1 MEIFHE
7 KGKVNSPKE
16 KVKGNLIQSGK
27 HSLTSTL
34 HIKDMEEGMQW
45 ETIPDNV
52 ARVKSKEVRQHMHEI
67 KSMGFVDKEN
77 LDWAEIDSSPL
88 AMIYNQTKGWIS
100 KILGPKSG
108 HWKCLDRKV
117 KGNFSKVD
125 SDPASPKRKG
135 ETPLI
140 ELDPNVNSKKR
151 TKGKAKAENTLNE

>member
-1 MEIFHE
+1 M
-7 KGKVNSPKE
+7 
-16 KVKGNLIQSGK
+16 
-27 HSLTSTL
+27 
-34 HIKDMEEGMQW
+34 
-45 ETIPDNV
+45 
-52 ARVKSKEVRQHMHEI
+52 
-67 KSMGFVDKEN
+67 
-77 LDWAEIDSSPL
+77 DWAEIDSSPL

-108 HWKCLDRKV
+108 HWKCLARKV

-151 TKGKAKAENTLNE
+151 TKGKAKAENTLDE